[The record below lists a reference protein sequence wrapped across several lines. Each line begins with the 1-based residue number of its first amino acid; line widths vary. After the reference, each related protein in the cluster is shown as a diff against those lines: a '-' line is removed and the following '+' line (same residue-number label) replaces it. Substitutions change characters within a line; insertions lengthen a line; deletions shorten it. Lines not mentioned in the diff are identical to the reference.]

1 MVHYVDLNRNTL
13 PTELPFTTL
22 LKRAEETHKKIAEIQ
37 QIYAD
42 FAVELRAPQNLAQ
55 MREQVDLLLASSDV
69 SAERLLSKIE
79 QDIGQ

>member
-42 FAVELRAPQNLAQ
+42 FAVELRAPQNLA
-55 MREQVDLLLASSDV
+55 
-69 SAERLLSKIE
+69 
-79 QDIGQ
+79 